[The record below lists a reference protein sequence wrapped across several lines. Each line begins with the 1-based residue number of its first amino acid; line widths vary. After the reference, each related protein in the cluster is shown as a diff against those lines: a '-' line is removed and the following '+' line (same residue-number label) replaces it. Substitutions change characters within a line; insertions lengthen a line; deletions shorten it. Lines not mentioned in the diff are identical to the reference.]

1 MAASHLRKRK
11 FSIVFLS
18 RANLLSSISQVIN
31 NRSPPPFLLS
41 TLKVPEWKRGET
53 DMTSFRREKEEKEK
67 PKLFSVPN
75 SINFFEKS
83 TLVAAVKEIE
93 NSFFTLVFSDVVNKV
108 KLCRIPLSLVGPT
121 CLLQS
126 WKETSFLGGRIAGKN
141 KKEKWKRGRDSKL
154 AERRLTVLL
163 SLPFPLGH
171 RKKGEKGVY
180 LILNAFP
187 TLSLERERE
196 KEGKPTV
203 ILLVTILIV
212 SFPFYFQVRQT
223 TTVQRGKIF

>member
-1 MAASHLRKRK
+1 
-11 FSIVFLS
+11 
-18 RANLLSSISQVIN
+18 
-31 NRSPPPFLLS
+31 
-41 TLKVPEWKRGET
+41 
-53 DMTSFRREKEEKEK
+53 MTSFRREKGEEEK
-67 PKLFSVPN
+67 PKLFSVRN

-171 RKKGEKGVY
+171 RKKGEKGDY

-187 TLSLERERE
+187 TLSPERE
-196 KEGKPTV
+196 KTKYQVFFT
-203 ILLVTILIV
+203 LLCYSTGTCHNLESFV
-212 SFPFYFQVRQT
+212 SFLFPGRTNDDRAEMENILTKRIEVIHFRT
-223 TTVQRGKIF
+223 

>member
-93 NSFFTLVFSDVVNKV
+93 KSFFTLVFSDVVNKV

-171 RKKGEKGVY
+171 RKKGEKGDY